1 MVVESKTISAAADM
15 LGLTGPAVHNQ
26 LKTLEETLQT
36 RVLMRE
42 AGSGNQLT
50 PQGAALLIAY
60 EEMSA
65 SLTRALMR
73 IEALNAGDCGNLTIG
88 VVSTGKYF
96 APKIVALLREAMP
109 DVKVT
114 LKIGNRTDTIH
125 LLESG
130 EVDLCI
136 MGRPPRAPLA
146 DTQTLADHPHVL
158 IASPDHPLAGRPV
171 ATDELLSE
179 RFVLREE
186 GSGTRI
192 MANRYLDEIGSGRIF
207 ETFEMDSNETIKQA
221 VMAGLGIALISAHTV
236 AAELEA
242 GRLVTLDV
250 PLFPIMR
257 QWFIVTPGVV
267 QPTPLTDRVRT
278 WLLENRSAF
287 IPG

>member
-1 MVVESKTISAAADM
+1 M

-42 AGSGNQLT
+42 AGSGNKLT
-50 PQGAALLIAY
+50 PQGEALLIAY

-171 ATDELLSE
+171 STDDLLNE
-179 RFVLREE
+179 RFVMREE

-192 MANRYLDEIGSGRIF
+192 MANRYLDEIGNGRIF

-242 GRLVTLDV
+242 GRLVTL
-250 PLFPIMR
+250 PAPSFPIMR
-257 QWFIVTPGVV
+257 QWFIVTPSVV
-267 QPTPLTDRVRT
+267 QVTPLTDGVRA
-278 WLLENRSAF
+278 WLLENRGAF